1 MAEAITMFSV
11 RLVRSLIL
19 FVFGL
24 STALFVSGL
33 PLFPDAVMQ
42 ASAAS
47 VTTKVKKGGVL
58 VKTQWAPPR
67 SLDYCRDAN
76 AFGVEATIPIYEGLV
91 SFDYKPGEDFRR
103 ELDVIPYLAEKWE
116 QPDENTY
123 IFHLRRGV
131 KWHDGK
137 ELSADD
143 VVFSLNYIRDPKNA
157 CVKRGNLAGIK
168 SVEKVDT
175 TTVRLTTDSP
185 MAPLLENLAQRE
197 TAIFPK
203 HVYDAGQLFNGVKG
217 TVGTGPMKLKSFDR
231 NEKIVYEPFE
241 EYWRGRP
248 NLDGIV
254 TYFVPEPQSRLAGF
268 IAKQNDILTV
278 SDKAQYD
285 AAMMQS
291 RTVIGEGFP
300 TSHGYAIYM
309 RVDKPPFNDIRVRRA
324 VHLALN
330 RQDMVRALAFNVGRI
345 NPPGVSAVSAWAI
358 PQEELLKLP
367 GYRLPKEQDIA
378 ESMKLLKEAG
388 YSEGL
393 MFSIQAVSVW
403 DNPRIAEVVARQLK
417 KVGIT
422 VKLEFIEAGQYF
434 ANQRKGNFQ
443 AQLNGMSSDYIDASL
458 HQYYYSKSDGNAAGI
473 ADPELDRLI
482 ELQRK
487 TLDKQKRYKVLR
499 QIQDYLI
506 EKMYVVPTIEL
517 AFYWIVQPYVH
528 NLVNS
533 RSTTVMLYRAA
544 DVWLDERA
552 PKRSR

>member
-458 HQYYYSKSDGNAAGI
+458 HQYYYSKSDGNAARI